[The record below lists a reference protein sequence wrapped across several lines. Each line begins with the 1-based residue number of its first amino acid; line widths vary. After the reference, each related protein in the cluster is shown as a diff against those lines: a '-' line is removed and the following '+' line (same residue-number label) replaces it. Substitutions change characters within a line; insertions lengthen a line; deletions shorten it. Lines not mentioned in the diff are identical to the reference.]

1 MYTFFSKILKF
12 FSQYVRISHPRH
24 QNYKSKHTNI
34 KYLKNTRY
42 LKKNK
47 IQKVKI
53 NPLV

>member
-42 LKKNK
+42 LKKKQNSK
-47 IQKVKI
+47 GKD
-53 NPLV
+53 